1 MSNHALMHVTYQLT
15 ACLLTQK
22 WEKRMHK
29 GRKRPNAEAPAKAQR
44 SAHVL
49 EIGFI
54 HALGVTGELLNHRVA
69 QIT

>member
-1 MSNHALMHVTYQLT
+1 
-15 ACLLTQK
+15 
-22 WEKRMHK
+22 MHK

-69 QIT
+69 QITLSLRTF